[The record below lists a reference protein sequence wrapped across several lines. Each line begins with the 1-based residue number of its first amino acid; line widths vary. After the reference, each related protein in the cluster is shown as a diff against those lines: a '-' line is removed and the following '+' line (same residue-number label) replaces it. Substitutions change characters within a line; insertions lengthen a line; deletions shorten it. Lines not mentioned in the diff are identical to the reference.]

1 MLQNSTVSAII
12 RRVLKLVFIDLAL
25 FFVLEYNCRIKE
37 RRTVTAFKKTRR
49 FFYDERNP
57 EQKKKRIRKT

>member
-49 FFYDERNP
+49 IFYDERNP
-57 EQKKKRIRKT
+57 EQKKERIRKT